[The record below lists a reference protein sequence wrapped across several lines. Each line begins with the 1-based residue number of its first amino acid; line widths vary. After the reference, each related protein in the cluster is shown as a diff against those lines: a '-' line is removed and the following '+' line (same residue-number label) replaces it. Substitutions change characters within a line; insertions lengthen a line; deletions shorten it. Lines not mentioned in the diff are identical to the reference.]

1 MIKFNRFNLTLMAR
15 RAIGIALTFMTLYL
29 LGLFFIKSIFYVL
42 YAGTTLIDG
51 IFKLLV
57 GWEVKANRKTA
68 TGILRAY
75 FEKNNIADEE
85 DFEIQDYRKFLA
97 EEREVYCRQY
107 GIEVF
112 HDYGKFLK
120 YVKNK
125 YLKRK

>member
-85 DFEIQDYRKFLA
+85 DFEIQDYRKFL
-97 EEREVYCRQY
+97 EDEREAYRKEFGVK
-107 GIEVF
+107 VF
-112 HDYGKFLK
+112 QDYGRFSK

>member
-1 MIKFNRFNLTLMAR
+1 M
-15 RAIGIALTFMTLYL
+15 
-29 LGLFFIKSIFYVL
+29 
-42 YAGTTLIDG
+42 
-51 IFKLLV
+51 KL
-57 GWEVKANRKTA
+57 EANRKTA

-75 FEKNNIADEE
+75 FEKNNIVDG
-85 DFEIQDYRKFLA
+85 DNFEILDYRKFLA

>member
-1 MIKFNRFNLTLMAR
+1 MIKINKFNIFLTAR
-15 RAIGIALTFMTLYL
+15 RL
-29 LGLFFIKSIFYVL
+29 LGISIVLMGGYLAALFCIKFIFYIL
-42 YAGTTLIDG
+42 YTGTTLIDG

-57 GWEVKANRKTA
+57 RWEVKANRRSA

-75 FEKNNIADEE
+75 LEKNNIADGD
-85 DFEIQDYRKFLA
+85 DFEILDYRKFLA

>member
-1 MIKFNRFNLTLMAR
+1 MIKISKYNILLTIR
-15 RAIGIALTFMTLYL
+15 RL
-29 LGLFFIKSIFYVL
+29 LGILIVLMGGYLAALFCIKFIFYIL
-42 YAGTTLIDG
+42 YTGTTLIDG

-75 FEKNNIADEE
+75 FEKNNIADGD
-85 DFEIQDYRKFLA
+85 DFEIQDYRKFL
-97 EEREVYCRQY
+97 EDEREVYRRQY

-112 HDYGKFLK
+112 HDYGKFTR
-120 YVKNK
+120 YVKDK

>member
-1 MIKFNRFNLTLMAR
+1 MIKINKFNIFLTAR
-15 RAIGIALTFMTLYL
+15 RL
-29 LGLFFIKSIFYVL
+29 LGILIVLIGGYLAALFCIKFIFYIL
-42 YAGTTLIDG
+42 YTGTTLIDG
-51 IFKLLV
+51 FFRFLV
-57 GWEVKANRKTA
+57 GWEVKANRRAA

-75 FEKNNIADEE
+75 LEKNNISDG
-85 DFEIQDYRKFLA
+85 DDYEIQDYRKFLA

-107 GIEVF
+107 GIKVF